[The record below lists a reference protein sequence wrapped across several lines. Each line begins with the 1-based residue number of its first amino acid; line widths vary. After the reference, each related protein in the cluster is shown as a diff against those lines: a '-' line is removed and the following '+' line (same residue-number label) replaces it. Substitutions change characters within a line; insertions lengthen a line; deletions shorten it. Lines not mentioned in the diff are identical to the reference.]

1 VKTKITV
8 YRGPLSLPPP
18 HRVLSWHKACSWKV
32 HDLTVARTGRV
43 KADIHAENILIHGT
57 VEGRIHASG
66 KVTLHS
72 DGNMSGDIT
81 SGRISIAEGAVFKG
95 SLKIQPSR

>member
-1 VKTKITV
+1 MILEGNISGTGALVIQGRVQGKINLEGQDVTV
-8 YRGPLSLPPP
+8 G
-18 HRVLSWHKACSWKV
+18 
-32 HDLTVARTGRV
+32 RTGRV

-57 VEGRIHASG
+57 VEGRIHATG
-66 KVTLHS
+66 KVTLHP

-95 SLKIQPSR
+95 SLRIQPSR